1 MRLFAALLVACLA
14 VSDAAAGAWTLAKG
28 SGQIVMTTG
37 RKIAPAGAYFSGVP
51 EKDSNTAQIFVEY
64 GVAERWTLGA
74 SIHSDISTTDLD
86 ALEIRAGA
94 HLRHRLWTGRQ
105 GDVVSAQLGFAAPI
119 ERWIIGNRLADGLP
133 HSVPE
138 AHIRALYG
146 RGWEWGLGNS
156 FVTTEGG
163 FHWRGEGAANELHLD
178 LGAGHEAWKGVLGLL
193 GIYSIM
199 PLGSGGERSLKLAP
213 SIAWTI
219 WPRIGPN
226 DKKPRGKVNPN
237 TVQLGVIWDALN
249 PGDGL
254 GAQIS
259 LWRSF

>member
-1 MRLFAALLVACLA
+1 MRLLAALLIACLA
-14 VSDAAAGAWTLAKG
+14 VTEAAAGAWTHAKG
-28 SGQIVMTTG
+28 SGQIIMMTG
-37 RKIAPAGAYFSGVP
+37 RKIAPVGAYFSGLP
-51 EKDSNTAQIFVEY
+51 EKDSNSAQIFIEY

-74 SIHSDISTTDLD
+74 TLQSDISTTDLE

-94 HLRHRLWTGRQ
+94 HLRHRLWQSGH

-119 ERWIIGNRLADGLP
+119 ERWIIGEELANGLP

-146 RGWEWGLGNS
+146 RGWGWGLGNS
-156 FVTTEGG
+156 FVSTEGG
-163 FHWRGEGAANELHLD
+163 FHWRGESAANELQLD
-178 LGAGHEAWKGVLGLL
+178 TTIGHEAWKGVLGLL
-193 GIYSIM
+193 GIHGAL
-199 PLGSGGERSLKLAP
+199 PLGGGGERSLKLAP

-226 DKKPRGKVNPN
+226 DKKPAGKVNPN
-237 TVQLGVIWDALN
+237 TIQLGIIWDALN
-249 PGDGL
+249 PRDGL

-259 LWRSF
+259 IWRSF